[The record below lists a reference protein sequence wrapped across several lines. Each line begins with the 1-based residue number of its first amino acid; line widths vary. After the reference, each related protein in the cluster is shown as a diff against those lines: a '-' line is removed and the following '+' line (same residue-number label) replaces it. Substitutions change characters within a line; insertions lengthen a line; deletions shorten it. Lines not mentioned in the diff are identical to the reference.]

1 VSRSEGGG
9 TMSNASLPLD
19 LDRLQ
24 LSPHDIERR
33 KVFVGFQPEDMMR
46 IAAIRDL
53 VVSDTDRYGATFF
66 DHLAGIQE
74 ASGLTGNRAMLE
86 EAKRLKHE
94 HLIAMVQGNYGR
106 DYMEQRVRL
115 GVLYSRAG
123 LDVRVFLGAFH
134 VLMRS
139 IGTDV
144 MTHFAKFPAKGFD
157 AFMSLKKVGFLDIG
171 LIVDVL
177 IAERERTINLQQDAI
192 RELSTPVLQLRE
204 RLLILPIIGV
214 IDSNRAKQLT
224 DDLLRSIRANRARI
238 VVMDITGVA
247 AVDSKV
253 ANHFIQTV
261 AAARLMGAN
270 VIVTGLSAEVAQSLV
285 ALGVDLSSIRTMND
299 LQGGLEEAERLLGYK
314 VVHTDAPAAVF
325 GRT

>member
-1 VSRSEGGG
+1 
-9 TMSNASLPLD
+9 MSNGPLPLD
-19 LDRLQ
+19 LARLQ
-24 LSPHDIERR
+24 LGPHDIERR
-33 KVFVGFQPEDMMR
+33 KAFVGLQPDDLTR
-46 IAAIRDL
+46 IATIKDL
-53 VVSDTDRYGATFF
+53 VVRDAGRYSAVFF
-66 DHLAGIQE
+66 NHLSGVEE
-74 ASGLTGNRAMLE
+74 AAGLTRNRALME

-94 HLIAMVQGNYGR
+94 HLIAMVQGHYGK
-106 DYMEQRVRL
+106 DYMEQRVGL

-123 LDVRVFLGAFH
+123 LDTRVFLGAFH
-134 VLMRS
+134 VLMRA
-139 IGTDV
+139 IGTDI
-144 MTHFAKFPAKGFD
+144 MKHFAKSPAEGFET
-157 AFMSLKKVGFLDIG
+157 FMSLKKIGFLDIG

-214 IDSNRAKQLT
+214 LDSMRAKQLT
-224 DDLLRSIRANRARI
+224 DDLLRSIRANRAKI

-285 ALGVDLSSIRTMND
+285 ALGVDLTSIRTMND

-314 VVHTDAPAAVF
+314 VVYADNAAQAF
-325 GRT
+325 GRP

>member
-1 VSRSEGGG
+1 
-9 TMSNASLPLD
+9 MSNVPLPLD
-19 LDRLQ
+19 LERLQ
-24 LSPHDIERR
+24 LSPHEIERR
-33 KVFVGFQPEDMMR
+33 KVFVGLQPDDLTR
-46 IAAIRDL
+46 IATIKDL
-53 VVSDTDRYGATFF
+53 VVRDADRYGAAFF
-66 DHLAGIQE
+66 NHLGVIEE
-74 ASGLTGNRAMLE
+74 AAGLTRNRTLME
-86 EAKRLKHE
+86 EAKRLKHD
-94 HLIAMVQGNYGR
+94 HLVAMVQGEYGK

-123 LDVRVFLGAFH
+123 LDTRVFLGAFH
-134 VLMRS
+134 ALMREV
-139 IGTDV
+139 GRDV
-144 MTHFAKFPAKGFD
+144 IKHFAKAPAEGFES
-157 AFMSLKKVGFLDIG
+157 FMSLKKIGFLDIG

-214 IDSNRAKQLT
+214 LDSMRAKQLT
-224 DDLLRSIRANRARI
+224 DDLLRSIRANRAKI

-253 ANHFIQTV
+253 ANHLIQTV

-285 ALGVDLSSIRTMND
+285 ALGVDLTSIRTMND
-299 LQGGLEEAERLLGYK
+299 LQGGLEEAERLLGYR
-314 VVHTDAPAAVF
+314 VVYADNAAHAF
-325 GRT
+325 GRP

>member
-1 VSRSEGGG
+1 
-9 TMSNASLPLD
+9 MSNGPLPLEM
-19 LDRLQ
+19 DRLQ
-24 LSPHDIERR
+24 LSPHDVERR
-33 KVFVGFQPEDMMR
+33 KVYVGLQPDDLAR
-46 IAAIRDL
+46 IATIKNL
-53 VVSDTDRYGATFF
+53 VVRDADRYASAFF
-66 DHLAGIQE
+66 DRLADIEE
-74 ASGLTGNRAMLE
+74 ASGLIRNRGLLE
-86 EAKRLKHE
+86 QARQLKRE
-94 HLIAMVQGNYGR
+94 HLIAMVQGDYGR

-123 LDVRVFLGAFH
+123 LDVKVFLGAFH
-134 VLMRS
+134 TLMRT
-139 IGTDV
+139 IGGDIV
-144 MTHFAKFPAKGFD
+144 KHSAKSPADGFE
-157 AFMSLKKVGFLDIG
+157 AFMSLKKIGFLDIG
-171 LIVDVL
+171 LIADVL
-177 IAERERTINLQQDAI
+177 IAERERTINQQQDAI

-214 IDSNRAKQLT
+214 LDSMRAKQLT
-224 DDLLRSIRANRARI
+224 DDLLRSIRANRAKI

-285 ALGVDLSSIRTMND
+285 ALGVDLTSIRTMND

-314 VVHTDAPAAVF
+314 VVYTDSPAQPF
-325 GRT
+325 GRA

>member
-1 VSRSEGGG
+1 
-9 TMSNASLPLD
+9 MSNAPLPLD
-19 LDRLQ
+19 AGRLD
-24 LSPHDIERR
+24 LSAHDIERR
-33 KVFVGFQPEDMMR
+33 SAFVGLEKDDLTR
-46 IAAIRDL
+46 IAAIKDL
-53 VVSDTDRYGATFF
+53 VVRNAERFGAIFF
-66 DHLAGIQE
+66 DHFAGLDE
-74 ASGLTGNRAMLE
+74 AVGLTGNRSLLE
-86 EAKRLKHE
+86 EARRLKHE
-94 HLIAMVQGNYGR
+94 HLIAMVQGDYGR
-106 DYMEQRVRL
+106 AYMEQRVRL

-134 VLMRS
+134 TLMRG
-139 IGTDV
+139 IGAEI
-144 MTHFAKFPAKGFD
+144 MKHFAKSPAKGFD

-177 IAERERTINLQQDAI
+177 IAERERTINQQQDAI
-192 RELSTPVLQLRE
+192 RELSTPVLQLRD

-214 IDSNRAKQLT
+214 IDSVRAKQLT
-224 DDLLRSIRANRARI
+224 DDLLRSIRANRARL

-270 VIVTGLSAEVAQSLV
+270 VIITGLSAEVAQSLV

-314 VVHTDAPAAVF
+314 VVQADNGAPASRSV
-325 GRT
+325 

>member
-1 VSRSEGGG
+1 
-9 TMSNASLPLD
+9 MSDGLLPLD
-19 LDRLQ
+19 LERLQ
-24 LSPHDIERR
+24 LSPDDIERR
-33 KVFVGFQPEDMMR
+33 KAFVGLQPDDITW
-46 IAAIRDL
+46 IAAIKNL
-53 VVSDTDRYGATFF
+53 VVCDVDRYASTFF
-66 DHLAGIQE
+66 GHLANIEE
-74 ASGLTGNRAMLE
+74 ASGLIRNRSLLE
-86 EAKRLKHE
+86 QAKRLKHE
-94 HLIAMVQGNYGR
+94 HLVAMVQGEYGR

-115 GVLYSRAG
+115 GVIYGRAG
-123 LDVRVFLGAFH
+123 LDAKVFLGAFH
-134 VLMRS
+134 ILMRT
-139 IGTDV
+139 IGMDIV
-144 MTHFAKFPAKGFD
+144 KHFAESPADGFQS
-157 AFMSLKKVGFLDIG
+157 FMSLKKVGFLDIG

-214 IDSNRAKQLT
+214 IDSMRAKQLT

-285 ALGVDLSSIRTMND
+285 ALGVDLTSIRTMND

-314 VVHTDAPAAVF
+314 VVYADGTAQPF
-325 GRT
+325 GRV

>member
-1 VSRSEGGG
+1 
-9 TMSNASLPLD
+9 MSNGPLLSD
-19 LDRLQ
+19 LERLQ

-33 KVFVGFQPEDMMR
+33 KVFVDVRPDDVAR
-46 IAAIRDL
+46 IATIKDL
-53 VVSDTDRYGATFF
+53 VVRGADRYGSAFF
-66 DHLAGIQE
+66 DHLADIEE
-74 ASGLTGNRAMLE
+74 AAGLVRNRSLLE
-86 EAKRLKHE
+86 EARRLKHE
-94 HLIAMVQGNYGR
+94 HLIAMVQGDYGR

-115 GVLYSRAG
+115 GVLYGRAG

-134 VLMRS
+134 VLMRA
-139 IGTDV
+139 IGADIV
-144 MTHFAKFPAKGFD
+144 KQFAKAPAEGFES
-157 AFMSLKKVGFLDIG
+157 FLSLKKIGFLDIG

-204 RLLILPIIGV
+204 RLLILPMIGV
-214 IDSNRAKQLT
+214 IDSMRAKQLT

-253 ANHFIQTV
+253 ANHLIQTV

-314 VVHTDAPAAVF
+314 VVYADGAAPAF
-325 GRT
+325 GRA